1 MKTVRIQ
8 KKVNAPGLHSITAE
22 VEDSLK
28 KILQNKSISF
38 SGVLH
43 LFNMHT
49 SSALLIN
56 ESWDDSAK
64 GDLERFLNYIAPENL
79 PFIEHTLEGP
89 DDSPAH
95 MKTALLN
102 QHLALIVEDSEI
114 LLGRWQGIFLAEFR
128 EDPPTRTVL
137 LKYQPD

>member
-1 MKTVRIQ
+1 MKTVQI
-8 KKVNAPGLHSITAE
+8 KKKNSTPGLHSITLE
-22 VEDSLK
+22 VQDALK
-28 KILQNKSISF
+28 KLLQKDSTSS
-38 SGVLH
+38 SGVVH

-64 GDLERFLNYIAPENL
+64 GDLERFFNYIAPENL

-102 QHLALIVEDSEI
+102 QHLALIVEDSQM

-128 EDPPTRTVL
+128 DDPPTRTIL

>member
-8 KKVNAPGLHSITAE
+8 KKINAPGLYSITAE
-22 VEDSLK
+22 VEESLK
-28 KILQNKSISF
+28 KILQNNSIKV

-64 GDLERFLNYIAPENL
+64 GDLERFFNYIAPENL

-102 QHLALIVEDSEI
+102 QHLALVVEDSEI

-128 EDPPTRTVL
+128 DDPPTRTIL